1 MVSQDIAMD
10 RPRLHALE
18 SSPAYP
24 GWRVLL
30 GAVIGLA
37 FSPGPMIF
45 GSFGLFASYLQGDF
59 GWGRGQIML
68 GLTFFNVAGVLASPY
83 TGAMID
89 RFGVR
94 RILFPS
100 LILFSAGFLA
110 IGWLTHSLSA
120 FYLVTFLW
128 GALTIGT
135 QSISYTKLIAGWFVQ
150 RRGLAIGI
158 AAAGLGLGYAIV
170 PVMVGK
176 LLTVTTWQMALT
188 AMAALILLV
197 PMLVNLL
204 VAFPRPADPAAPPV
218 SADGLS
224 LGEALRTAEFRIMG
238 GAIFLAS
245 AALTGVVPH
254 IALMTLDRGFA
265 TAAAAMVASTYG
277 ISTILGRVLVGWLAD
292 RFPAPWVALLFFAIS
307 AIGFLLAA
315 LLGPMAPLIL
325 LIAVALT
332 IGLGFGAESDIIAL
346 FITRFFGQ
354 RSFGAIYGYLLAIF
368 LIGASIGPALFG
380 FGRDAMGSYSV
391 PMIIAAAIMLLACCL
406 LALLGR
412 CPARVPVPVSAGGAV
427 A

>member
-1 MVSQDIAMD
+1 MD
-10 RPRLHALE
+10 RPEPSAME
-18 SSPAYP
+18 SSPTYP

-45 GSFGLFASYLQGDF
+45 GSFGLFAPHLQGDF
-59 GWGRGQIML
+59 GWGRGQLML

-83 TGAMID
+83 TGALID

-100 LILFSAGFLA
+100 LVLFSIGFLA
-110 IGWLTHSLSA
+110 IGWLTHSLPA
-120 FYLVTFLW
+120 LYLITFLW

-135 QSISYTKLIAGWFVQ
+135 QSISYTKLIAGWFVD

-176 LLTVTTWQMALT
+176 LLAVMSWQMALT
-188 AMAALILLV
+188 AMAGLILLA

-204 VAFPRPADPAAPPV
+204 VAFPRPADPAAQPLD
-218 SADGLS
+218 ADGLS
-224 LGEALRTAEFRIMG
+224 LRQALHTSEFRIMG

-265 TAAAAMVASTYG
+265 TGAAALVASTYG
-277 ISTILGRVLVGWLAD
+277 MSTILGRVLVGWLSD
-292 RFPAPWVALLFFAIS
+292 HFPVPWVALLFFAIS
-307 AIGFLLAA
+307 AAGFLLAA
-315 LLGPMAPLIL
+315 LVGPAAPLIV
-325 LIAVALT
+325 LIGVALT

-380 FGRDAMGSYSV
+380 FGRDAMGSYNV

-406 LALLGR
+406 LAVLGR
-412 CPARVPVPVSAGGAV
+412 RPARVPASLPVAGLA